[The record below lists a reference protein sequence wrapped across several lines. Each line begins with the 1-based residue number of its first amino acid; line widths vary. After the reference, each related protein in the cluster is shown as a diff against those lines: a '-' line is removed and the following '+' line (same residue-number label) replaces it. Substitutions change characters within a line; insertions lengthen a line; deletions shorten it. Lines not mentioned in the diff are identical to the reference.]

1 MDDRI
6 LAALDASI
14 LHWEQNLAAEKS
26 DDVRVDMKDCAL
38 CDMFVESRGPDDAC
52 SGCPVRDRTGEDM
65 CEETPYVAAYFAW
78 RRWWNVSSEDHA
90 LRAVFRSRAQEE
102 IDFLRSLR
110 PVDK

>member
-1 MDDRI
+1 MDDRT

-14 LHWEQNLAAEKS
+14 LHWEQNLDAEKS
-26 DDVRVDMKDCAL
+26 DDARVGMEDCAL
-38 CDMFVESRGPDDAC
+38 CGMFVEGRDPDDAC

-65 CEETPYVAAYFAW
+65 CEETPYAAAYFAW
-78 RRWWNVSSEDHA
+78 RRWDVPPEDHA
-90 LRAVFRSRAQEE
+90 LRAVFRSRAQKE